1 MLCSYTLYIDQA
13 YNKFIIRKSKTA
25 IVINTS
31 DSIKIKL
38 HNVRILY
45 LSIDR

>member
-13 YNKFIIRKSKTA
+13 YNKIIIGKSKTA

-31 DSIKIKL
+31 DSKIT
-38 HNVRILY
+38 
-45 LSIDR
+45 